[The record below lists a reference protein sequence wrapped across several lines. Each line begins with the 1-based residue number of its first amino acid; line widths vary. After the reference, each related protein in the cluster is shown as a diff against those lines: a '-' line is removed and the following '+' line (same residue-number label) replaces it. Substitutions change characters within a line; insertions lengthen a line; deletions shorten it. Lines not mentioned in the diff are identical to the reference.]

1 MGTDFVDDIRPEQ
14 PYMSANIHNIF
25 KIAKEN
31 PNCVD
36 TVDALKNWH
45 DIILE
50 SVNFIYN
57 ERGITLHEQPPRLR
71 YL

>member
-1 MGTDFVDDIRPEQ
+1 
-14 PYMSANIHNIF
+14 MSANIHNIF

-36 TVDALKNWH
+36 TIDAPKNWH

-57 ERGITLHEQPPRLR
+57 ERAITLQLQPQLLL

>member
-57 ERGITLHEQPPRLR
+57 ERGITLHEQLPLLL